1 LDPKHRSSLD
11 LGTAIVLNGAMFL
24 IVGALLISIDG
35 FPQRLFGLLIAA
47 WGTMALLR
55 GVMEM
60 YRARKGK

>member
-1 LDPKHRSSLD
+1 
-11 LGTAIVLNGAMFL
+11 MFL